1 MYPPPHMCPP
11 PHMYAAIS
19 SNPVCILM
27 TRLGI
32 SKLRGNSKKKMS
44 GNSKDDVRRSVLRR
58 YLLDLQVTC
67 ILLLTWILLLTC
79 MLRSYL
85 LDLQVEQYI
94 HTHINSNTHVS
105 LCLVHKYTYI
115 GAQIH
120 LYWCINARIYHAYVQ
135 SSVGAYVHVC
145 AYSVYLS

>member
-1 MYPPPHMCPP
+1 M
-11 PHMYAAIS
+11 MYADLCFAVTFLICRSHVS
-19 SNPVCILM
+19 SSSHGSSSSHVCFA
-27 TRLGI
+27 
-32 SKLRGNSKKKMS
+32 
-44 GNSKDDVRRSVLRR
+44 
-58 YLLDLQVTC
+58 VTFLIC
-67 ILLLTWILLLTC
+67 RWSTYT
-79 MLRSYL
+79 
-85 LDLQVEQYI
+85 

>member
-1 MYPPPHMCPP
+1 
-11 PHMYAAIS
+11 
-19 SNPVCILM
+19 M

-85 LDLQVEQYI
+85 LDLQVEHIYT
-94 HTHINSNTHVS
+94 HTHKLKHTRLIVP
-105 LCLVHKYTYI
+105 
-115 GAQIH
+115 GA
-120 LYWCINARIYHAYVQ
+120 
-135 SSVGAYVHVC
+135 
-145 AYSVYLS
+145 